1 MLLFN
6 DETEYKTDK
15 FLSAALAEKKK
26 CVSISSD
33 FENIK
38 SFFSRSNYE
47 TRFYFS
53 YNNKSVLQYL
63 HKIYKSQFFYYSYSR
78 IIRCL
83 VNDAINMI

>member
-26 CVSISSD
+26 CVSISSGD
-33 FENIK
+33 FK

-53 YNNKSVLQYL
+53 YMSVLQYL
-63 HKIYKSQFFYYSYSR
+63 HKIYKSQFFITLIQELYNVS
-78 IIRCL
+78 
-83 VNDAINMI
+83 

>member
-26 CVSISSD
+26 CVSISSGD

-53 YNNKSVLQYL
+53 YMSVLQYL
-63 HKIYKSQFFYYSYSR
+63 HKIYKSQFFITLIQELYNVS
-78 IIRCL
+78 
-83 VNDAINMI
+83 